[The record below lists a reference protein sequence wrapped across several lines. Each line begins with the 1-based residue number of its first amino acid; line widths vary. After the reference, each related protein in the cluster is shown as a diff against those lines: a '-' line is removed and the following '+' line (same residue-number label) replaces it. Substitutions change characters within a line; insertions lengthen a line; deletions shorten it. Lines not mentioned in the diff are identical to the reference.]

1 MKYLIFDFESTSL
14 NINLAEPLTAYF
26 ILCNDKFEI
35 ENELDLK
42 FRTQVKDE
50 KYWSKEAQLIHGI
63 SYSKART
70 FKEPIGSIKELLA
83 FLPEGDLC
91 AVCYANYHTEFGHCY
106 FDFALL
112 KNLMDAH
119 YEFNSWTGL
128 FTHRFSLHTEFKKYQ
143 KENKFRGGAG
153 LKDACN
159 HFGIKLSNHHDAK
172 ADTVASFEL
181 MKEMNSKMK
190 FIIEPWINLRKI
202 IDYEVC
208 V

>member
-1 MKYLIFDFESTSL
+1 MKYLIFDFESSGL

-26 ILCNDKFEI
+26 ILCNDSFEI

-42 FRTQVKDE
+42 FRTQVGDE

-70 FKEPIGSIKELLA
+70 FKEPIDSIKELLA
-83 FLPEGDLC
+83 FLPNGDLC
-91 AVCYANYHTEFGHCY
+91 AVCFANYFTEFGHCY

-119 YEFNSWTGL
+119 HEFNSWTGL
-128 FTHRFSLHTEFKKYQ
+128 FTHRLSLHTEFKKY
-143 KENKFRGGAG
+143 KKDNAVKGGGG

-159 HFGIKLSNHHDAK
+159 YFGIKLNNHHDAK
-172 ADTVASFEL
+172 ADTFATYEL

-190 FIIEPWINLRKI
+190 FTIEPWINLRKN
-202 IDYEVC
+202 IDYEV
-208 V
+208 VV